1 MNFLYPGFLFLL
13 LAVAIPILI
22 HLFNFRKFKKVYFS
36 NVQFLKAAKDEQA
49 SMSKLRDILIL
60 ICRVLVIIFLV
71 LAFAQ
76 PYFSTGKEV
85 NPEAG
90 NLVNIYIDNS
100 YSMEA
105 VNKEGSLLDEAKR
118 RAKELAKQYALNDRF
133 QLTTNDFEGRHQRV
147 VSYEELVKLIDDVR
161 ISPIQRSLQ
170 QVINRQE
177 TADGGKRNVFSYIL
191 SDFQKAFS
199 GKSAVAS
206 DQNDYLALIRIHA
219 NTIPNIAADSIWSLS
234 PAHKPGEEEKFVVQL
249 HNYGEEDG
257 KDIAVKLVVNNQQR
271 AAVRIDVPAGKSV
284 NDTLTF
290 SGLSS
295 GWQKATL
302 TIKDYPIVFDDEL
315 KFTFKVGT
323 GLTILQIS
331 GDPEEKYISS
341 LFKADP
347 YFKLTRMAESNV
359 SYSSFANYDLI
370 VLSGLKTPSSG
381 LAQQLKN
388 YAQNGGSVVVFP
400 DLGNDIAA
408 FSSFLKALSLP
419 SVSSLGKDTVNV
431 SKIDLKSNLFNDVFE
446 DIPSKLDL
454 PRINRYFNYVKR
466 STTAR
471 EDIMELPSGEP
482 LFSRYNVGAGQ
493 LYLSATSLNKG
504 DSNLPQHPI
513 FVPLLYKIAFN
524 SVQQQPLYYTIGKD
538 NLLFTS
544 QLSITPGQSLRLV
557 SKTQEVIPE
566 VRQLPG
572 KTLLYIADQI
582 KAPGFYELLKTG
594 SLITTYAFNE
604 NRAESDMH
612 YADDKEL
619 QQLAGKD
626 LTVINS
632 RTDAITAA
640 VENNRT
646 ELWKLCLVLCAVF
659 LAVEAL
665 LIRFFN
671 KLKI

>member
-49 SMSKLRDILIL
+49 SMSKIRDILIL
-60 ICRVLVIIFLV
+60 ICRVLEIIFLV

-76 PYFSTGKEV
+76 PYFSTGEGV
-85 NPEAG
+85 NPGRG

-118 RAKELAKQYALNDRF
+118 KAKELAKQYALNDRF
-133 QLTTNDFEGRHQRV
+133 QLTTNDFEGRHQRP
-147 VSYEELVKLIDDVR
+147 VSYEELISLIDEIK
-161 ISPIQRSLQ
+161 ISPDQRSLQ
-170 QVINRQE
+170 QVINRQQ
-177 TADGGKRNVFSYIL
+177 TADGGKRNVFNYIL

-199 GKSAVAS
+199 GKSTLLTDS
-206 DQNDYLALIRIHA
+206 NHRLSFIRIEA
-219 NTIPNIAADSIWSLS
+219 STIPNIVADSIWSLS

-257 KDIAVKLVVNNQQR
+257 KDIAVKLVINNQQR
-271 AAVRIDVPAGKSV
+271 AAVRINVPAGKSV
-284 NDTLTF
+284 KDTLSF

-295 GWQKATL
+295 GWQKAIL
-302 TIKDYPIVFDDEL
+302 TIKDYPIVFDDVL
-315 KFTFKVGT
+315 HFTFKVGT
-323 GLTILQIS
+323 GLNILQIS
-331 GDPEEKYISS
+331 GDPAEKYISS
-341 LFKADP
+341 LFKADQ
-347 YFKLTRMAESNV
+347 YFKLTAMAESNIA
-359 SYSSFANYDLI
+359 YSGFSNYDLI
-370 VLSGLKTPSSG
+370 VLSGLKSPSSG
-381 LAQQLKN
+381 LAEQLKS
-388 YAQNGGSVVVFP
+388 YARNGGSIVIFP
-400 DLGNDIAA
+400 DLNNDV
-408 FSSFLKALSLP
+408 SSFSYFLNQLSLP
-419 SVSSLGKDTVNV
+419 SVLSLVKDTVNV
-431 SKIDLKSNLFNDVFE
+431 SSIDLKSNLFNDVFE
-446 DIPSKLDL
+446 EIPSKLDL
-454 PRINRYFNYVKR
+454 PRINRYFNYLKR
-466 STTAR
+466 NTIPR
-471 EDIMELPSGEP
+471 EDIMELPSGQP
-482 LFSRYNVGAGQ
+482 LFSRYSSGAGQ
-493 LYLSATSLNKG
+493 IYLSATSLNKE

-524 SVQQQPLYYTIGKD
+524 SVQQQPLYYTIGKN
-538 NLLFTS
+538 NLLSTS

-557 SKTQEVIPE
+557 SKNQEVIPE
-566 VRQLPG
+566 VRQVPG

-582 KAPGFYELLKTG
+582 RASGFYELLKTG

-612 YADDKEL
+612 YANDKEL
-619 QQLAGKD
+619 QQLTGKN

-632 RTDAITAA
+632 RSDTLITA

>member
-22 HLFNFRKFKKVYFS
+22 HLFNFRKFKQVYFS
-36 NVQFLKAAKDEQA
+36 NVQFLKAARDEQA
-49 SMSKLRDILIL
+49 AMSKLRDMLIL
-60 ICRVLVIIFLV
+60 ISRILVIVFLV

-76 PYFSTGKEV
+76 PYFSTDTDI

-105 VNKEGSLLDEAKR
+105 INKEGSLLDEAKR
-118 RAKELAKQYALNDRF
+118 RAKELAKQFAVNDRF
-133 QLTTNDFEGRHQRV
+133 QLTTNDFEGRHQRL
-147 VSYEELVKLIDDVR
+147 VSYEELVRLVDEVK

-170 QVINRQE
+170 QVINRQH
-177 TADGGKRNVFSYIL
+177 TADGGSRNVFSYIV

-199 GKSAVAS
+199 GKIPLVTDKDHHLSF
-206 DQNDYLALIRIHA
+206 IRVFA
-219 NTIPNIAADSIWSLS
+219 NTLPNIVADSIWSLS
-234 PAHKPGEEEKFVVQL
+234 PAHRPGEEEKFVVQV
-249 HNYGEEDG
+249 HNYGAEAAKG
-257 KDIAVKLVVNNQQR
+257 IAIKLTVNNQQR
-271 AAVRIDVPAGKSV
+271 VAARVDVPAGKSIK
-284 NDTLTF
+284 DTLSF
-290 SGLSS
+290 GGLSP
-295 GWQKATL
+295 GWQKAVF

-315 KFTFKVGT
+315 KFTFNVAT
-323 GLTILQIS
+323 GLNVLQIS

-347 YFKLTRMAESNV
+347 YFKLTAMAESAIA
-359 SYSSFANYDLI
+359 YSRFSDYDLI
-370 VLSGLKTPSSG
+370 VLSGLKNPSSG
-381 LAQQLKN
+381 LAQQLKS
-388 YAQNGGSVVVFP
+388 YVQNGGSIVIFP
-400 DLGNDIAA
+400 DLNADISI
-408 FSSFLKALSLP
+408 FSSFLQGLSLP
-419 SVSSLGKDTVNV
+419 SVSSSGKDTVNV
-431 SKIDLKSNLFNDVFE
+431 SRIDLKSNLFNDVFE
-446 DIPSKLDL
+446 EVPSKLDL

-466 STTAR
+466 NTSTR
-471 EDIMELPSGEP
+471 KDIMELPSGQP
-482 LFSRYNVGAGQ
+482 FFSRYQLGAGQ
-493 LYLSATSLNKG
+493 LYLSATSLNKE

-524 SVQQQPLYYTIGKD
+524 SVQQQPPYYTIGKN
-538 NLLFTS
+538 NLLSTS
-544 QLSITPGQSLRLV
+544 QLSITPGQSLRLI
-557 SKTQEVIPE
+557 SKNQEVIPE
-566 VRQLPG
+566 IRQAPG
-572 KTLLYIADQI
+572 KTLIYIADQI
-582 KAPGFYELLKTG
+582 KASGFYELLKAG

-612 YADDKEL
+612 YSDDKEL
-619 QQLAGKD
+619 KQLAGKN

-632 RTDAITAA
+632 RSGTATVA

>member
-22 HLFNFRKFKKVYFS
+22 HLFNFRKFKQVYFS

-49 SMSKLRDILIL
+49 AMSKLRDMLIL
-60 ICRVLVIIFLV
+60 ISRILVIVFLV

-76 PYFSTGKEV
+76 PYFSTDTDI

-105 VNKEGSLLDEAKR
+105 INKEGSLLDEAKR
-118 RAKELAKQYALNDRF
+118 RAKELAKQFAVNDRF
-133 QLTTNDFEGRHQRV
+133 QLTTNDFEGRHQRL
-147 VSYEELVKLIDDVR
+147 VSYEELVRLVDEVK

-170 QVINRQE
+170 QVINRQH
-177 TADGGKRNVFSYIL
+177 TADGGSRNVFSYIV

-199 GKSAVAS
+199 GKIPLVTDKDHHLSF
-206 DQNDYLALIRIHA
+206 IRVFA
-219 NTIPNIAADSIWSLS
+219 NTLPNIVADSIWSLS
-234 PAHKPGEEEKFVVQL
+234 PAHRPGEEEKFVVQV
-249 HNYGEEDG
+249 HNYGAEAAKG
-257 KDIAVKLVVNNQQR
+257 IAIKLTVNNQQR
-271 AAVRIDVPAGKSV
+271 VAARVDVPAGKSIK
-284 NDTLTF
+284 DTLSF
-290 SGLSS
+290 GGLSP
-295 GWQKATL
+295 GWQKAVF

-315 KFTFKVGT
+315 KFTFNVAI
-323 GLTILQIS
+323 GLNVLQIS

-347 YFKLTRMAESNV
+347 YFKLTAMAESAIA
-359 SYSSFANYDLI
+359 YSRFSDYDLI
-370 VLSGLKTPSSG
+370 VLSGLKNPSSG
-381 LAQQLKN
+381 LAQQLKS
-388 YAQNGGSVVVFP
+388 YVQNGGSIVIFP
-400 DLGNDIAA
+400 DLNADISI
-408 FSSFLKALSLP
+408 FSSFLQGLSLP
-419 SVSSLGKDTVNV
+419 SVSSSGKDTVNV
-431 SKIDLKSNLFNDVFE
+431 SRIDLKSNLFNDVFE
-446 DIPSKLDL
+446 EVPSKLDL

-466 STTAR
+466 NTSTR
-471 EDIMELPSGEP
+471 KDIMELPSGQP
-482 LFSRYNVGAGQ
+482 FFSRYQLGAGQ
-493 LYLSATSLNKG
+493 LYLSATSLNKE

-524 SVQQQPLYYTIGKD
+524 SVHQQPPYYTIGKN
-538 NLLFTS
+538 NLLSTS
-544 QLSITPGQSLRLV
+544 QLSITPGQSLRLI
-557 SKTQEVIPE
+557 SKNQEVIPE
-566 VRQLPG
+566 IRQAPG
-572 KTLLYIADQI
+572 KTLIYIADQI
-582 KAPGFYELLKTG
+582 KASGFYELLKAG

-612 YADDKEL
+612 YSDDKEL
-619 QQLAGKD
+619 KQLAGKN

-632 RTDAITAA
+632 RSGTATVA